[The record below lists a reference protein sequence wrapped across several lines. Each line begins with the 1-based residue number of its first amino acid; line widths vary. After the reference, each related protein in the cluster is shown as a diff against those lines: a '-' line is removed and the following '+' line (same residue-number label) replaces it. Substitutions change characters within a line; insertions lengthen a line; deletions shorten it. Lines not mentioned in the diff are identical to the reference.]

1 MAQPAMNRPLPQSGS
16 RPPATEQGLLGW
28 LRKNLLNT
36 WFNALL
42 TVISL
47 LLIYRLGG
55 GIVGWVLTKAK
66 WDVIDVNLRNFMVGS
81 YPAEQLWRVW
91 AVIALI
97 SLLTGLSWAAYGR
110 LRRASAIT
118 VGVAVLAL
126 QLLPIQPVSRI
137 WLGVVLALIFG
148 GYALAATRGQA
159 IRKWVVLAWAVFP
172 WIAFTLIRG
181 TVIGTF
187 LPIVGTTHWNGLLL
201 TVMLAAMGIVLCF
214 PLGVMLA
221 LGRQSALPVVRLVCV
236 AYIELIRAVPLVV
249 WLFMGSLMVPLF
261 LPEGMRPDNIIRA
274 LIVITLFSAAYMA
287 ENVRGGLQAV
297 PRGQMEAATALGLPG
312 WQVALFIRLPQA
324 LRMVI
329 PAMVGQFIGLLKD
342 TTLVAIVSLN
352 ELYGIGTA
360 TLAQPFFRDRYF
372 EVFVFI
378 GLLFFILCYSLA
390 TASRHLEKVLGVGE
404 R

>member
-1 MAQPAMNRPLPQSGS
+1 MAQSAVQRPLPQPDS
-16 RPPATEQGLLGW
+16 RPPVTEQGLVGW
-28 LRKNLLNT
+28 LRKNLFNN
-36 WFNALL
+36 WFSTLL
-42 TVISL
+42 TVVSL
-47 LLIYRLGG
+47 LLIYRMGG
-55 GIVGWVLTKAK
+55 GMAKWAFTQAK
-66 WDVIDVNLRNFMVGS
+66 WDVIDVNLRNYMVGS
-81 YPAEQLWRVW
+81 YLPDQLWRVW
-91 AVIALI
+91 AVIGLI
-97 SLLTGLSWAAYGR
+97 SLLAGLSWAAYGR
-110 LRRASAIT
+110 LRRSSAIS
-118 VGVAVLAL
+118 VVVAMLML

-137 WLGVVLALIFG
+137 WLGVALALIFG
-148 GYALAATRGQA
+148 GYALAANRAQVV
-159 IRKWVVLAWAVFP
+159 RKWMIGAWVLFP
-172 WIAFTLIRG
+172 WIALTLIRG
-181 TVIGTF
+181 TVVGNF

-214 PLGVMLA
+214 PLGVLLA

-352 ELYGIGTA
+352 ELYGIGTSS
-360 TLAQPFFRDRYF
+360 LAQPFFRDRYF

-378 GLLFFILCYSLA
+378 GLIFFLLCYSLA
-390 TASRHLEKVLGVGE
+390 TASRHLEKALGVGE